1 MQLVKTGT
9 TNETEIEAP
18 KRRILVGE
26 YTQEIISFSGSEI
39 KVGYNF
45 TNPLDVSPNWSIL
58 IKLNFGVFDKG
69 LQKNKEI
76 I

>member
-9 TNETEIEAP
+9 TNETEVEAS

-26 YTQEIISFSGSEI
+26 YTYEIISFSGNEI

-45 TNPLDVSPNWSIL
+45 TNPLDVSPNQSIL